1 MTTTQ
6 MQAAQFRSFG
16 GPEVL
21 EVVTVPRPAAGPGE
35 VLVRVEASAVNQH
48 DTFLRDGTLKMMT
61 GRKFPMGLGL
71 DFAGV
76 VAEAGP
82 PAGDIAVG
90 TRVWGMVSPKAG
102 HVTGSAAQYVVVP
115 ADRVAAFPE
124 HLTMVEAASLV
135 TSAESAVH
143 AVRDVAQAKAGGR
156 LLVRGAAGGVGM
168 TVVQLAHALG
178 THVTALASARDAG
191 FVTGCGADQ
200 VLDYRTAGPRD
211 IGPFDVIID
220 TSGHDLLAFRRRLN
234 RHRPDGHPQL
244 RLRPGDG
251 LHSRVHR
258 VRCPA
263 HPHVPRLSRPPA
275 AHRHRPVRRVR
286 STAARHRHRVPTR
299 PHRRRA
305 PSAQP
310 PPASRQTRAQHDQ
323 LSRSLDP

>member
-1 MTTTQ
+1 MTTLQ
-6 MQAAQFRSFG
+6 MQAVQFRSFG

-35 VLVRVEASAVNQH
+35 VLVQVEAAAVNQH

-76 VAEAGP
+76 VAAAGP
-82 PAGDIAVG
+82 GAGGIAVG

-102 HVTGSAAQYVVVP
+102 HATGSAAQYVVVP

-135 TSAESAVH
+135 TPAESAVH
-143 AVRDVAQAKAGGR
+143 AVRDVAQAKAGDR

-168 TVVQLAHALG
+168 IAVQLAHALG

-191 FVTGCGADQ
+191 FVTECGADD
-200 VLDYRTAGPRD
+200 VLDYRTAGPND

-220 TSGHDLLAFRRRLN
+220 TTGRDLLAFRRRLD
-234 RHRPDGHPQL
+234 RHGRMVTLNFGSAPAMASIAASAVFGARRIRTFRGYPDRQL
-244 RLRPGDG
+244 LTDIARYVESGALRPVIDTVYP
-251 LHSRVHR
+251 LARIAD
-258 VRCPA
+258 A
-263 HPHVPRLSRPPA
+263 HQALNRPRRPGKLVLS
-275 AHRHRPVRRVR
+275 
-286 STAARHRHRVPTR
+286 TTG
-299 PHRRRA
+299 
-305 PSAQP
+305 
-310 PPASRQTRAQHDQ
+310 
-323 LSRSLDP
+323 